1 MRNPFD
7 RSGFPF
13 GSRKRISPDGEPL
26 EGSGVS
32 RSFVRIVIPIKLFR
46 PSIIY
51 YESFQSRGPSN
62 INGLNLVC
70 R

>member
-13 GSRKRISPDGEPL
+13 GSRKRITPDGEPL

-32 RSFVRIVIPIKLFR
+32 RSFVRIVIPIKFFR

-62 INGLNLVC
+62 INGLNLEC